1 MMKRIVFFTIA
12 FVLLFQV
19 GAYAENKIGVFS
31 MPVVMNKCDYGKA
44 VTSQMQAKFEPM
56 EKELRRDAEAIK
68 KLESE
73 LKNQDLA
80 LKLEAKQ
87 DKQREYRRLARD
99 YQDSVAAY
107 RQKRQMEQQKLGQPV
122 IQKII
127 EVMTQYGK
135 DNNFTIILEMSS
147 SGVSY
152 MADGIDITDNLID
165 ALNKAKKAGK

>member
-1 MMKRIVFFTIA
+1 MKRILFFTIA
-12 FVLLFQV
+12 FVLLFQA
-19 GAYAENKIGVFS
+19 GAYAETKIGVFS

-44 VTSQMQAKFEPM
+44 VTSKLMAKFEPM
-56 EKELRRDAEAIK
+56 ENELQRDAEAIK

-122 IQKII
+122 IEKIV

-152 MADGIDITDNLID
+152 IAEGIDITDNLVE
-165 ALNKAKKAGK
+165 ALNKVKAAGK

>member
-1 MMKRIVFFTIA
+1 MKRIVFLTVA
-12 FVLLFQV
+12 FVLLFQAA
-19 GAYAENKIGVFS
+19 AYAESKIGVFN

-44 VTSQMQAKFEPM
+44 VTAKLKAKFEPM
-56 EKELRRDAEAIK
+56 EKDLQRDADAIQ

-122 IQKII
+122 VQKII
-127 EVMTQYGK
+127 EVMTQYGNE
-135 DNNFTIILEMSS
+135 NNFTIILEMSS

-152 MADGIDITDNLID
+152 MAEGIDITDKLVE

>member
-1 MMKRIVFFTIA
+1 MKRILFFTIA
-12 FVLLFQV
+12 FVLLFQA
-19 GAYAENKIGVFS
+19 GAYAETKIGVFS

-44 VTSQMQAKFEPM
+44 VTSKLKAKFEPM
-56 EKELRRDAEAIK
+56 ESELQRDADAIK

-107 RQKRQMEQQKLGQPV
+107 RQKRQMEQQKLGQPIV
-122 IQKII
+122 EKII

-135 DNNFTIILEMSS
+135 DNKFTIILEMSS

-152 MADGIDITDNLID
+152 IADGIDITDNLVE
-165 ALNKAKKAGK
+165 ALNKAKAAGK

>member
-1 MMKRIVFFTIA
+1 MKRVLLFTIA

-19 GAYAENKIGVFS
+19 GAYAETKVGVFN
-31 MPVVMNKCDYGKA
+31 MPIVMNKCDYGKV
-44 VTSQMQAKFEPM
+44 VTSKLKAKFAPM
-56 EKELRRDAEAIK
+56 EKELQRDAEAIK

-73 LKNQDLA
+73 LRNQDLA

-122 IQKII
+122 IAKII
-127 EVMTQYGK
+127 EVMTQFGK
-135 DNNFTIILEMSS
+135 DNNFTIILEMSA

-152 MADGIDITDNLID
+152 MADHVDITEELIE
-165 ALNKAKKAGK
+165 ALNKAKKAEK

>member
-1 MMKRIVFFTIA
+1 MKRILFFTIA
-12 FVLLFQV
+12 FVLMFQV

-44 VTSQMQAKFEPM
+44 VTAQLKAKFEPM
-56 EKELRRDAEAIK
+56 EKELQRDAESIK

-87 DKQREYRRLARD
+87 DKQREFRRLARD

-122 IQKII
+122 VEKII
-127 EVMTQYGK
+127 QVMTEYGK
-135 DNNFTIILEMSS
+135 ENKFTIIFEMSA

-152 MADGIDITDNLID
+152 VADGVDITDNLIE

>member
-1 MMKRIVFFTIA
+1 MKRIVFLTVA
-12 FVLLFQV
+12 FVLLFQAA
-19 GAYAENKIGVFS
+19 AYAESKIGVFN

-44 VTSQMQAKFEPM
+44 VTAKLKAKFEPM
-56 EKELRRDAEAIK
+56 EKDLQRDAEAIK

-122 IQKII
+122 VQKII
-127 EVMTQYGK
+127 EVMTQYGNE
-135 DNNFTIILEMSS
+135 NNFTIILEMSS

-152 MADGIDITDNLID
+152 MAEGIDITDKLVE